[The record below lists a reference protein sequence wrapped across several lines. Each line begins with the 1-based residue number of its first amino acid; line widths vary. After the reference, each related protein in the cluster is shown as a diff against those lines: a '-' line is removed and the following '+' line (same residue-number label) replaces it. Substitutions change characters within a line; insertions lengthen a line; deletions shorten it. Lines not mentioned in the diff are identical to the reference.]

1 MKRLTMLVAV
11 VTLISIVPVYFTS
24 YAAQQKNTGKKQAAA
39 VSKPA
44 IKDIQSFKE
53 VSSTIDS
60 TPNKLLIFDMYAPWC
75 GPCRMLAPVMESLAK
90 QYGTKALFFRV
101 NIDELPDV
109 ASAFGVNGIPHVVF
123 VKNKKAVA
131 ALTGLHNR
139 SDYEQII
146 TTDSNDKHNKK

>member
-11 VTLISIVPVYFTS
+11 VTLISIVPVYYTS
-24 YAAQQKNTGKKQAAA
+24 YAAQQKNAGKKQAQA

-44 IKDIQSFKE
+44 IKDIGSFKE
-53 VSSTIDS
+53 VSSIIDS
-60 TPNKLLIFDMYAPWC
+60 THNKLLIFDMYAPWC
-75 GPCRMLAPVMESLAK
+75 GPCRMLAPIMESLAK

-109 ASAFGVNGIPHVVF
+109 SSAFGVTGIPHVVF
-123 VKNKKAVA
+123 IKNKKAVA
-131 ALTGLHNR
+131 ELTGLHDK

-146 TTDSNDKHNKK
+146 TADSNGKKNKK